1 MTKGINTHGSVVFIA
16 KVKTYHQPKVVDEYM
31 DDDGENHYILDN
43 GNTQLKRLYDSL
55 WHPIKSVINW
65 KSKGE
70 NPDKTKF

>member
-1 MTKGINTHGSVVFIA
+1 MEKAINVNGNVVF
-16 KVKTYHQPKVVDEYM
+16 KPHVRTYHQPKVVDEYM
-31 DDDGENHYILDN
+31 DDDGENHYVLDN